1 MNIPNQ
7 QRWRSFFRVRP
18 LARRFRPKPIFHLNS
33 VVSLPSLGMFPI
45 LGSQLRSQASEHF
58 QSQIILSTWRDIPL
72 QPHCDFQQFCLVI
85 IWRLIAQYTYIAGDT
100 S

>member
-7 QRWRSFFRVRP
+7 QRWRNLFRVRP
-18 LARRFRPKPIFHLNS
+18 LARRFLPKPRFYSNS
-33 VVSLPSLGMFPI
+33 VVNLPSLGN
-45 LGSQLRSQASEHF
+45 QLWSQASDHF
-58 QSQIILSTWRDIPL
+58 QSRIILSTWRDIPL
-72 QPHCDFQQFCLVI
+72 QPHCDFQQFCLAI

>member
-7 QRWRSFFRVRP
+7 QRWRSLFRVRP
-18 LARRFRPKPIFHLNS
+18 LARRFHPKPIFHSNS
-33 VVSLPSLGMFPI
+33 VVSLPRLGVFP
-45 LGSQLRSQASEHF
+45 LPGNQPGSKASKPF
-58 QSQIILSTWRDIPL
+58 QSRIILSTLRDIPL
-72 QPHCDFQQFCLVI
+72 QPHYDFQQFCLVI

>member
-18 LARRFRPKPIFHLNS
+18 LARRFHPKPIFHSNS
-33 VVSLPSLGMFPI
+33 VVSLPRLGVFPVP
-45 LGSQLRSQASEHF
+45 GNQPRSRAYKPF
-58 QSQIILSTWRDIPL
+58 QSPIILSTWRDIPL

>member
-18 LARRFRPKPIFHLNS
+18 LARSLRLKPIFHPNS
-33 VVSLPSLGMFPI
+33 VVRLPSAGIFP
-45 LGSQLRSQASEHF
+45 LRGNQLWSGASKHF
-58 QSQIILSTWRDIPL
+58 QSRIIVSTLRDIPL
-72 QPHCDFQQFCLVI
+72 QPHWDFQQFCLAI